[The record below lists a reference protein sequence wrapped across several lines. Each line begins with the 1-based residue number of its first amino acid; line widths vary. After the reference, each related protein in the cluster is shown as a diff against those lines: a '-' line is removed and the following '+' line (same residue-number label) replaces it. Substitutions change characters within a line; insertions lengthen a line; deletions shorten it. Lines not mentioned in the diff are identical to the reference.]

1 MGMQLIPNF
10 FNFTSRVFDGLLRLQ
25 VGSRGANQEEVLMSG
40 CQFTISELQQF
51 FFQSYHAMEVGVF

>member
-1 MGMQLIPNF
+1 MGMQLISNF

-25 VGSRGANQEEVLMSG
+25 VSSRGANQEEVLMSG
-40 CQFTISELQQF
+40 CQFAISELQQF